1 MNGRP
6 CLLLS
11 NGYMLPTVSSCQ
23 TIAQPAGFTSC
34 HNSCLPSSSLD
45 FFHGS
50 FLQYVLR
57 NDGYAKVSVGLPRGG
72 LDFFY
77 HSCVQHSLH
86 HPEGSF
92 SGESLPT
99 TALDWFH
106 FSAMRRLLH
115 NSGKCLMSEAAL
127 DIFVHSLIQ
136 QAMASE
142 LETSFEATS
151 RQVSPRHNVLMQL
164 PVSF

>member
-1 MNGRP
+1 MIGRP

-11 NGYMLPTVSSCQ
+11 NGCMVPTVSSCQ
-23 TIAQPAGFTSC
+23 TIAQLAGSTSYHTSC
-34 HNSCLPSSSLD
+34 LLPSSLD

-72 LDFFY
+72 LDFFCN
-77 HSCVQHSLH
+77 SCVQHSLRH
-86 HPEGSF
+86 TEGSF
-92 SGESLPT
+92 SGDSLPT

-106 FSAMRRLLH
+106 FSAIRRLLH
-115 NSGKCLMSEAAL
+115 NSGKCLMPEAAL
-127 DIFVHSLIQ
+127 DIFVHSSIQ
-136 QAMASE
+136 QAMANE

-151 RQVSPRHNVLMQL
+151 RQVSPCHNVLMQL
-164 PVSF
+164 PVSL